1 MNTTLLILDPGKRA
15 YIPKEMEHMVQV
27 VHFDKVSIILSNKSL
42 QTLVMRAGY
51 VLKNKPGTNQHTVP
65 QEQAPPRRA
74 PKKVPPHD
82 HYGRIVSGTVPFRI
96 TKRPR

>member
-27 VHFDKVSIILSNKSL
+27 VDFDKVNIILSNKSL

-51 VLKNKPGTNQHTVP
+51 VLKNKPGINQHTLSQGQVHS
-65 QEQAPPRRA
+65 RCA
-74 PKKVPPHD
+74 PKKTPPRD
-82 HYGRIVSGTVPFRI
+82 HYGAIVSGTTPFRI

>member
-27 VHFDKVSIILSNKSL
+27 IHFNKVNIILSNKSL

-51 VLKNKPGTNQHTVP
+51 VLKNKPGTLRHALS
-65 QEQAPPRRA
+65 QEQVPSRCA
-74 PKKVPPHD
+74 PKKTPPRD
-82 HYGRIVSGTVPFRI
+82 HYGAFVSSTTPFRI